1 MSQRLCIY
9 PDDVERITGRSLR
22 QCREILKEIRDK
34 HQKSKNQMVSYCEL
48 AAHLGLSPELV
59 YNTINRLPVTHG
71 GQEEE

>member
-1 MSQRLCIY
+1 
-9 PDDVERITGRSLR
+9 
-22 QCREILKEIRDK
+22 
-34 HQKSKNQMVSYCEL
+34 MVSYCEL